1 MEVITE
7 KHRQER
13 LIHKINA
20 GAIDGDTMSATK
32 SSGHIGINKTIRAV
46 CSRFYWPDMSREVR
60 NFIDTCRKC
69 QMKKDIAIQ
78 KTSTLMH
85 PVPIPIKVMSQVG
98 IDLMKMKETPD
109 GYNYVI
115 SAIDYFTKF
124 AELGALKDKAT
135 ITVGKWIY
143 ENIFCR

>member
-13 LIHKINA
+13 LIHKIHA
-20 GAIDGDTMSATK
+20 GAIDGDTMSATN

-46 CSRFYWPDMSREVR
+46 YSRFYWPDISGEVR
-60 NFIDTCRKC
+60 NFINTCRKC

-124 AELGALKDKAT
+124 AELGALKDKAA

>member
-13 LIHKINA
+13 LIHEIHA
-20 GAIDGDTMSATK
+20 GAIDGDTMSATN

-46 CSRFYWPDMSREVR
+46 CSRFYWPDISGEVR
-60 NFIDTCRKC
+60 NFINTCRKC

>member
-7 KHRQER
+7 KHRKER
-13 LIHKINA
+13 LIHKIHA

-32 SSGHIGINKTIRAV
+32 SNGHIGINKTIRAV

-98 IDLMKMKETPD
+98 I
-109 GYNYVI
+109 
-115 SAIDYFTKF
+115 
-124 AELGALKDKAT
+124 
-135 ITVGKWIY
+135 
-143 ENIFCR
+143 

>member
-1 MEVITE
+1 MEIITE
-7 KHRQER
+7 KLRKER
-13 LIHKINA
+13 LIHEIHA
-20 GAIDGDTMSATK
+20 GAIDGDTMSATN
-32 SSGHIGINKTIRAV
+32 SSGHIRINKTIRAV
-46 CSRFYWPDMSREVR
+46 CSRFYWPDISGEVR
-60 NFIDTCRKC
+60 NFINVYRKC
-69 QMKKDIAIQ
+69 QMKKDVAIQ

-98 IDLMKMKETPD
+98 IDLC
-109 GYNYVI
+109 YNYVI

-135 ITVGKWIY
+135 VTVGKWIY